1 MTGAAMSRDKST
13 TTEPT
18 TKPILACMFEMLND
32 LEDDTVI
39 TGLPPTTASFVR
51 TPCPDVPITDLTRLA
66 KVWMLIGPGAVNIP
80 VERRRIG
87 RSSWFRSGGDD
98 AIHNTY

>member
-1 MTGAAMSRDKST
+1 MSRDKST

-18 TKPILACMFEMLND
+18 TKPTLASMFEMLND

-51 TPCPDVPITDLTRLA
+51 TPRPDTPIADLIADQVNKPILVDTV
-66 KVWMLIGPGAVNIP
+66 KVGAQVG
-80 VERRRIG
+80 V
-87 RSSWFRSGGDD
+87 
-98 AIHNTY
+98 